1 MVKAVTLALAAFS
14 NFSLETLVPNLVSLI
29 CPSPQILRRNSDGGI
44 SDFRISGKSLI
55 NKNCH
60 NSRTSD
66 DFDMKLGLVI
76 KTRETRQRQQKLMMT
91 SCLQIVTS
99 LLFFRFIANL
109 EQFRKT
115 DSGRLICYT

>member
-1 MVKAVTLALAAFS
+1 MTLIWVGDNPPTLYWFSLNNSKMVKAVTLALAAFS

-66 DFDMKLGLVI
+66 DFDMKLGSVI
-76 KTRETRQRQQKLMMT
+76 KTRETRQRQ
-91 SCLQIVTS
+91 
-99 LLFFRFIANL
+99 
-109 EQFRKT
+109 
-115 DSGRLICYT
+115 